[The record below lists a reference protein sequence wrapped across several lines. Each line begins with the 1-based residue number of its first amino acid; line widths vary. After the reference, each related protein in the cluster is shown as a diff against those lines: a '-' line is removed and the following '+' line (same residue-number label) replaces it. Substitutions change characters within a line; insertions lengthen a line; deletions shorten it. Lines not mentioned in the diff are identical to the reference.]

1 MIIDPLIDELNIT
14 KNNEISSVTA
24 WENKGETRSP
34 PEAYK
39 DPGKPQAQPF

>member
-1 MIIDPLIDELNIT
+1 MIVELNIT
-14 KNNEISSVTA
+14 KNDEISSVTA

-39 DPGKPQAQPF
+39 DPGKPPARPF